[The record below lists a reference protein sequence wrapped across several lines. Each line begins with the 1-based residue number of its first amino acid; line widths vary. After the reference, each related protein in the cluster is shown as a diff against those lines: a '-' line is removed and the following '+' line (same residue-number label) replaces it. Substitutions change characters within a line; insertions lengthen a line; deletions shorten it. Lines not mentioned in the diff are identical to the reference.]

1 MLLLVCYLSLFF
13 FLLPSESYVNFA
25 ECSILTLALQE
36 ELAKPPLVK

>member
-13 FLLPSESYVNFA
+13 LLPSEPYVNFA

-36 ELAKPPLVK
+36 ELAKPLLVK